1 MANLNNI
8 TSKILKDAED
18 RKNEILANAEEE
30 KKSILS
36 KKIAKAKDLEAEK
49 IKKAKLEAQS
59 NVERAISSAKLKVR
73 NDKLEV
79 KQEIINSTFAKS
91 IDVLAT
97 LKGEELLNFIKS
109 SVLSLGNIG
118 EQQMIL
124 NKTGMESIDLTF
136 IYELNKE
143 LGDRGN
149 IKLNSQVKDFK
160 GGFILEKDGIQ
171 MNYTFEALVNSLKD
185 ELEYEVASI
194 LFN

>member
-91 IDVLAT
+91 IDVLAN

>member
-1 MANLNNI
+1 
-8 TSKILKDAED
+8 
-18 RKNEILANAEEE
+18 
-30 KKSILS
+30 
-36 KKIAKAKDLEAEK
+36 
-49 IKKAKLEAQS
+49 
-59 NVERAISSAKLKVR
+59 
-73 NDKLEV
+73 
-79 KQEIINSTFAKS
+79 
-91 IDVLAT
+91 
-97 LKGEELLNFIKS
+97 
-109 SVLSLGNIG
+109 
-118 EQQMIL
+118 MIL

>member
-59 NVERAISSAKLKVR
+59 KVERAISSAKLKVR
-73 NDKLEV
+73 NNKLEV

-91 IDVLAT
+91 IDVLAN

>member
-18 RKNEILANAEEE
+18 RKNEILAEAEEE

-59 NVERAISSAKLKVR
+59 KIERAISSAKLKVR

-79 KQEIINSTFAKS
+79 KQEIINSTFVKS
-91 IDVLAT
+91 IEVLAN
-97 LKGEELLNFIKS
+97 LKGEELLKFIKS

-118 EQQMIL
+118 EQEMIL

-149 IKLNSQVKDFK
+149 IKLSSEVKDFK

-171 MNYTFEALVNSLKD
+171 INYTFEALVNSLKD

>member
-18 RKNEILANAEEE
+18 RKNEILAKAEEE

-59 NVERAISSAKLKVR
+59 KVERAISSAKLKVR

-79 KQEIINSTFAKS
+79 KQEIINSTFNKS
-91 IDVLAT
+91 IEVLANI
-97 LKGEELLNFIKS
+97 KGEELLKFIKS

-118 EQQMIL
+118 EQEMIL
-124 NKTGMESIDLTF
+124 NKAGMESIDLTF

-149 IKLNSQVKDFK
+149 IKLSSEIKDFK

-171 MNYTFEALVNSLKD
+171 INYTFEALVNSLKD

>member
-59 NVERAISSAKLKVR
+59 KVERAISSAKLKVR

-91 IDVLAT
+91 IDVLAN

>member
-1 MANLNNI
+1 MASLNNI

-18 RKNEILANAEEE
+18 RKNEILAEAEEE

-36 KKIAKAKDLEAEK
+36 KKIAKAEDLEAEK

-59 NVERAISSAKLKVR
+59 KVERAISSAKLKVR

-79 KQEIINSTFAKS
+79 KQEIINSTFNKS
-91 IDVLAT
+91 IEVLAN

-118 EQQMIL
+118 EQEMIL

-149 IKLNSQVKDFK
+149 IKLNSEVKDFK

-171 MNYTFEALVNSLKD
+171 INYTFEALVNSLKD

>member
-18 RKNEILANAEEE
+18 RKNEILAKAEEE
-30 KKSILS
+30 KQSILS

-49 IKKAKLEAQS
+49 LKKAKLEAKS
-59 NVERAISSAKLKVR
+59 NVERAISSAKLKIR
-73 NDKLEV
+73 NNKLAV
-79 KQEIINSTFAKS
+79 KQEIINSTFIKS
-91 IDVLAT
+91 IEVLAN
-97 LKGEELLNFIKS
+97 LKGEEFLSFIKS

-118 EQQMIL
+118 EQKMIL
-124 NKTGMESIDLTF
+124 NKAGMESIDLTF
-136 IYELNKE
+136 IYELNE
-143 LGDRGN
+143 ALGDRGN
-149 IKLNSQVKDFK
+149 IKLSSEVKDFK

-171 MNYTFEALVNSLKD
+171 MNYTFEALVNSLKE

>member
-1 MANLNNI
+1 MASLNNI

-18 RKNEILANAEEE
+18 RKNEILAEAEEE

-36 KKIAKAKDLEAEK
+36 KKIAKAEDLEAEK

-59 NVERAISSAKLKVR
+59 KVERAISSAKLKVR

-79 KQEIINSTFAKS
+79 KQEIINSTFSKS
-91 IDVLAT
+91 IEALAN

-118 EQQMIL
+118 EQEMIL

-149 IKLNSQVKDFK
+149 IKLNSEVKDFK

-171 MNYTFEALVNSLKD
+171 INYTFEALVNSLKD